1 MTVAILPTGM
11 PCQLNA
17 MINGLLPKSLF
28 AGSETFF
35 DKFMARSRQ
44 FQNSA
49 SGLKQL

>member
-1 MTVAILPTGM
+1 MSY
-11 PCQLNA
+11 QLNE

-35 DKFMARSRQ
+35 DKFMPRSRR
-44 FQNSA
+44 FQYSA